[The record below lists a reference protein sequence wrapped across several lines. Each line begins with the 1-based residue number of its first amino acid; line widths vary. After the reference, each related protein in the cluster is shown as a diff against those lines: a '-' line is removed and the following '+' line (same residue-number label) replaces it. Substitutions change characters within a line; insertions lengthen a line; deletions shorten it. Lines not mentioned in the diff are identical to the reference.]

1 MLVTQE
7 FSIKIDGYY
16 TILNDLNLTYGPGV
30 HVVMGPNGVGKSTL
44 AHGLM
49 GSPTTETSGAVE
61 LNGKDLLAME
71 TYERARAG
79 LFVSFQNPTPI
90 EGLSN
95 FQFMRQAL
103 NSLQSTDK
111 LGDSLKKF
119 KGMSAELGLSDEW
132 DKKQLNVQASG
143 GEKKKN
149 ELIQL
154 EMLNPQVAILDEPDS
169 GLDIDA
175 IKVLTRKLNVFAQQ
189 EGKVLII
196 ISHYAQ
202 LINSLNPDTVT
213 IINKSGFATQH
224 DDIQV
229 AYDILEN
236 GFDV

>member
-7 FSIKIDGYY
+7 FSIKVDGYY
-16 TILNDLNLTYGPGV
+16 PLLNDMHLSYGPGI
-30 HVVMGPNGVGKSTL
+30 HVIMGPNGVGKSTF
-44 AHGLM
+44 AHALM
-49 GSPTTETSGAVE
+49 GSPTLETEGAVE
-61 LNGKDLLAME
+61 FNGKDLLAME

-103 NSLQSTDK
+103 NSLQTKDK
-111 LGDSLKKF
+111 LGTSLTKF
-119 KGMSAELGLSDEW
+119 KELSAELGLSDEW
-132 DKKQLNVQASG
+132 DKKQLNVEASG

-154 EMLNPQVAILDEPDS
+154 EMLNPQTAILDEPDS

-175 IKVLTRKLNVFAQQ
+175 IKVLTQKLKDFASK
-189 EGKVLII
+189 EGKTLII
-196 ISHYAQ
+196 ISHYAE
-202 LINSLNPDTVT
+202 LITNLNPDTVT
-213 IINKSGFATQH
+213 VFDKTGYATQH
-224 DDIQV
+224 DDVQV

-236 GFDV
+236 GFNA

>member
-16 TILNDLNLTYGPGV
+16 PILNDLNLTFEPGV
-30 HVVMGPNGVGKSTL
+30 HIVMGPNGVGKSTL

-79 LFVSFQNPTPI
+79 LFVGFQNPTPI

-103 NSLQSTDK
+103 NSLQTTDK
-111 LGDSLKKF
+111 LGDSLKRF
-119 KGMSAELGLSDEW
+119 KDMSAELGLSDEW

-175 IKVLTRKLNVFAQQ
+175 IKVLTKRLNEFSQQ

-202 LINSLNPDTVT
+202 LITSLNPDTVT
-213 IINKSGFATQH
+213 IINKSGYATQH

-236 GFDV
+236 GFDG